1 MFKKFSFQAIFRGT
15 FNQQASL
22 TLIVLA
28 LERYWATVHPLTF
41 EGFCSKQVRSL
52 EYLHTDLFVKV
63 RVPHASR
70 DHLHELFRVVQV
82 GVFLPI

>member
-1 MFKKFSFQAIFRGT
+1 MHKVLSYFLKAIFRGT

-41 EGFCSKQVRSL
+41 EGFCSKQVSL
-52 EYLHTDLFVKV
+52 YLRHTFLSYQIVCKISFSLWVDLTKNM
-63 RVPHASR
+63 SN
-70 DHLHELFRVVQV
+70 ELY
-82 GVFLPI
+82 LI